1 VWGAFGVRLCEF
13 RMRFRQTLLTNQGVS
28 SAETAADDPGGSA
41 VPIFTPGLFVV
52 YGVGDD
58 EQRGRP

>member
-1 VWGAFGVRLCEF
+1 
-13 RMRFRQTLLTNQGVS
+13 MRFRQTLLTNQGVS